1 MTGVCPTCG
10 HEWQL
15 HMNLV
20 GCCAIVNPYAG
31 VPTRC
36 YCETMPSIA
45 AAVTITGH
53 ETPAVIARR
62 VHRARTDPRSIAA
75 ELVRRRMRK
84 AHLKAMMVQ
93 VTCPYCGEVVRNP
106 KGEPTWFED
115 EIKEV
120 IRCAGPYGCQHEMVI
135 PKAAKR

>member
-1 MTGVCPTCG
+1 MK
-10 HEWQL
+10 L
-15 HMNLV
+15 
-20 GCCAIVNPYAG
+20 
-31 VPTRC
+31 
-36 YCETMPSIA
+36 SDIA

-75 ELVRRRMRK
+75 ELVRGRMRK
-84 AHLKAMMVQ
+84 AHLKAMVLQ

-135 PKAAKR
+135 PKSAWLTPDDDEKLLRKLLDLPPKAAKR